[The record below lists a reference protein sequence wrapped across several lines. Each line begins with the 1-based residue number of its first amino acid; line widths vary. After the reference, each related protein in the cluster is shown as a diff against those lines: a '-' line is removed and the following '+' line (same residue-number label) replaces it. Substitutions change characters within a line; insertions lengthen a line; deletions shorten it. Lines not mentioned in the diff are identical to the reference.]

1 MLFSLYLIFF
11 LYRIS
16 FFYLTCF
23 FVTHF
28 FCISYVFFVS
38 YMFFLYL
45 NFFFGYHTFFLCISY
60 VFLGISKV
68 FSLYLKVGIRYWL
81 CMWKSIFLEY
91 KQTHFSICNIYRH
104 HFASQRK
111 MHKSHFVAAV
121 KARFIPLCAL
131 FVANLQIW
139 QQSFTF
145 TCRSVAFHLIFF
157 TNVAFYLRDGFTSR
171 KYFEFQ
177 HRGRS
182 LAYFETQNQNEKVT
196 LEWFPLYLFLLT
208 EKTLRSITR
217 YVLSVIKIFECFE
230 YK

>member
-23 FVTHF
+23 FVSHF
-28 FCISYVFFVS
+28 FCISYVFFCFLYVC
-38 YMFFLYL
+38 FLYL
-45 NFFFGYHTFFLCISY
+45 KSFFCISY
-60 VFLGISKV
+60 I
-68 FSLYLKVGIRYWL
+68 FSLYLKIGIRYWL

-91 KQTHFSICNIYRH
+91 KQTYFSICNIYRH

-145 TCRSVAFHLIFF
+145 TCRSVAFHLIFLQMLPF
-157 TNVAFYLRDGFTSR
+157 ICGMGSHHGSISNFSTGAEVWHILKHTSEW
-171 KYFEFQ
+171 KGYFGMISFVFVSFDRENPTIN
-177 HRGRS
+177 H
-182 LAYFETQNQNEKVT
+182 T
-196 LEWFPLYLFLLT
+196 LCTKCY
-208 EKTLRSITR
+208 
-217 YVLSVIKIFECFE
+217 
-230 YK
+230 